1 MVRTSPDRAAI
12 VAFAAGLHRTAMYR
26 TAIVT
31 FTAGLVIS
39 PLLTLTRRWWTLLS
53 KRLSSALLPPSAKD
67 FAAID
72 CLVFDCD
79 GVLYRGKSTVAG
91 GPEALTALRQA
102 GKRLLFVT
110 NAASISRA
118 GLAAKLTK
126 MGYVGIEAEHCVTSG
141 SAAATHLHTTRPDVK
156 TAYVIGG
163 GGLVEELSN
172 VGIASVGPGT
182 GAQTDRGQGLE
193 DMVREGWSV
202 ARDGAAIGA
211 VVCGA
216 LSDGL
221 GYACIAKAA
230 AYVRDPRCAPSG
242 RTPPC
247 IAPRDVVTCNPL
259 HPTPHA
265 ARLTPHAL
273 RLTGAPSSRPTP
285 TPTSP
290 AASTSSCRQEAW
302 WPPQSP
308 TPPRGRPTSGWASRA
323 ATSRSC
329 WCASMA

>member
-1 MVRTSPDRAAI
+1 MRALLAREVRTESIAFGMRTSSDQSDRAAI
-12 VAFAAGLHRTAMYR
+12 MAFAAGLHRTAIYR
-26 TAIVT
+26 TAIVA
-31 FTAGLVIS
+31 FTSGLVIS
-39 PLLTLTRRWWTLLS
+39 PLLTLTRRWWTLVS

-79 GVLYRGKSTVAG
+79 GVLYCGKSAVPG
-91 GPEALTALRQA
+91 GPAALAALRQA
-102 GKRLLFVT
+102 GKQLLFVT
-110 NAASISRA
+110 NAAAVSRA
-118 GLAAKLTK
+118 GLAAKLTN
-126 MGYVGIEAEHCVTSG
+126 MGYVGIEAEHCVTSA
-141 SAAATHLHTTRPDVK
+141 SAAALHLHTTRPDVK

-182 GAQTDRGQGLE
+182 SAETDRNHGLE

-221 GYACIAKAA
+221 GYACLGKAA
-230 AYVRDPRCAPSG
+230 AYARDPRRVSSG

-247 IAPRDVVTCNPL
+247 ITPRDTRTLSP
-259 HPTPHA
+259 
-265 ARLTPHAL
+265 LTPHAL
-273 RLTGAPSSRPTP
+273 TFTPHASRLNLHASRLTP
-285 TPTSP
+285 
-290 AASTSSCRQEAW
+290 
-302 WPPQSP
+302 
-308 TPPRGRPTSGWASRA
+308 
-323 ATSRSC
+323 
-329 WCASMA
+329 